1 MDFPAHFRSGS
12 VLLAPTVSDKW
23 KLLESMVD
31 ALSSAWNLSKEAQSL
46 CLQSVVAREQCV
58 STGMEA
64 GIAVPHAAVE
74 GLDQMVV
81 SMAILPG
88 GLDFESLDGQPAQIV
103 VMILVPKHEKL
114 MHLQTL
120 TEVAR
125 RLGNPSFRTNLLA
138 AKGPEAVVQLWS

>member
-1 MDFPAHFRSGS
+1 MDFPTHFRSGS
-12 VLLAPTVSDKW
+12 VLLAPLVTDKW
-23 KLLESMVD
+23 NLLENMVD
-31 ALSSAWNLSKEAQSL
+31 SLSSTWNLSNEAQNL
-46 CLQSVVAREQCV
+46 CLESVLERERCV

-74 GLDQMVV
+74 GLDKMVV

-114 MHLQTL
+114 IHLQTL

-125 RLGNPSFRTNLLA
+125 RLGDASFRTDLLA
-138 AKGPEAVVQLWS
+138 AASPEAVIQLWS

>member
-1 MDFPAHFRSGS
+1 MDFPAHFRPDS
-12 VLLAPTVSDKW
+12 VLLAPKVSDKW
-23 KLLESMVD
+23 NLLEAMVD
-31 ALSSAWNLSKEAQSL
+31 ALSTAWNLPEEARNL
-46 CLQSVVAREQCV
+46 CLESVVAREQCV

-81 SMAILPG
+81 SMAILPD
-88 GLDFESLDGQPAQIV
+88 GLNFESLDGQPAQIV

-114 MHLQTL
+114 VHLQTL

-125 RLGNPSFRTNLLA
+125 RLGDASFRSTLLA
-138 AKGPEAVVQLWS
+138 APAPQDVVQLWS

>member
-12 VLLAPTVSDKW
+12 VLLGPPVPDKW
-23 KLLESMVD
+23 KLLESMVE
-31 ALSSAWNLSKEAQSL
+31 ALASAWNLSEEAKNL
-46 CLQSVVAREQCV
+46 CLECVVAREQCV

-74 GLDQMVV
+74 GLSNMVV
-81 SMAILPG
+81 SMAILPD

-125 RLGNPSFRTNLLA
+125 RLGDADFRSNLLA
-138 AKGPEAVVQLWS
+138 STQPEAVVQLWS

>member
-1 MDFPAHFRSGS
+1 MDFPTHFRSGS
-12 VLLAPTVSDKW
+12 VLLAPSVSDKW

-31 ALSSAWNLSKEAQSL
+31 AVSSAWDLSEDAQSL
-46 CLQSVVAREQCV
+46 CLECVVAREQCV

-74 GLDQMVV
+74 GLDKMVV
-81 SMAILPG
+81 SMAILPE
-88 GLDFESLDGQPAQIV
+88 GLDFESLDGKPAQIV

-114 MHLQTL
+114 IHLQTL

-125 RLGNPSFRTNLLA
+125 RLGDATFRNDLLA
-138 AKGPEAVVQLWS
+138 AADPEDVIQLWS

>member
-1 MDFPAHFRSGS
+1 MDFPTHFRAGS
-12 VLLAPTVSDKW
+12 ILLAPPVSDKW
-23 KLLESMVD
+23 ELLESMVD
-31 ALSSAWNLSKEAQSL
+31 ALATAWNLSSEVRNL
-46 CLQSVVAREQCV
+46 CLECVVAREECV

-74 GLDQMVV
+74 GLEQMFV
-81 SMAILPG
+81 SMALLPD
-88 GLDFESLDGQPAQIV
+88 GLDFASLDDKPAQIV

-125 RLGNPSFRTNLLA
+125 RLGDVSFRDQLLQA
-138 AKGPEAVVQLWS
+138 SSTEDVVQLWS

>member
-1 MDFPAHFRSGS
+1 MDFPTHFRSGS
-12 VLLAPTVSDKW
+12 VLLAPSVPDKW

-31 ALSSAWNLSKEAQSL
+31 ALSSAWNLSEEAQNL
-46 CLQSVVAREQCV
+46 CLECVVAREQCV

-74 GLDQMVV
+74 GLEKMVV

-125 RLGNPSFRTNLLA
+125 RLGDASFRSTLLA
-138 AKGPEAVVQLWS
+138 AAAPEDVVQLWS

>member
-12 VLLAPTVSDKW
+12 VLLAPPVSDKW
-23 KLLESMVD
+23 NLLEAMVE
-31 ALSSAWNLSKEAQSL
+31 ALSSAWNLTVEAQNL
-46 CLQSVVAREQCV
+46 CLECVVAREQCV

-74 GLDQMVV
+74 GLDRMLV

-88 GLDFESLDGQPAQIV
+88 GLAFESIDGQPAQIV

-114 MHLQTL
+114 IHLQTL
-120 TEVAR
+120 AEVAR
-125 RLGNPSFRTNLLA
+125 RLGDASFRADLLA
-138 AKGPEAVVQLWS
+138 AAAPEDVVQLWS